1 MSASDLRDIRSGAQ
15 DAKRDRDHKK
25 KWAQGGRGLPGV
37 VGAKDIF
44 TFVPGVDDGG
54 RVRPEKL
61 WRGNRYPTHNVSK
74 LLRPTSHY
82 NLPQSRFRANVDAR
96 VQVSDPDNRSD
107 FLADDADLARGPHIQ
122 TDGFL
127 YSFDKKG
134 PSGSLPLDV
143 YMTENRRAKRKEDRN
158 DQRDY
163 GLVDEYGNEAEGSKA
178 WGRIRRPANAPV
190 EEQTELDRDDGGFE
204 LI

>member
-1 MSASDLRDIRSGAQ
+1 MAAESGPISCGGKLPERSSRGVPQYNTRSALLTIS
-15 DAKRDRDHKK
+15 
-25 KWAQGGRGLPGV
+25 
-37 VGAKDIF
+37 
-44 TFVPGVDDGG
+44 
-54 RVRPEKL
+54 
-61 WRGNRYPTHNVSK
+61 RGNRYPTHNVSK
-74 LLRPTSHY
+74 LLRSTSHY

-96 VQVSDPDNRSD
+96 VQVSDPENRND
-107 FLADDADLARGPHIQ
+107 FLAEDADLARGPRIQ

-143 YMTENRRAKRKEDRN
+143 YVTENRRAKRKEDRN

-163 GLVDEYGNEAEGSKA
+163 GLVDEYGNETEGSKA